1 MWSGASMIPILS
13 PEEVGAELN
22 LNDKVVEW
30 IKNEPVDDEGPLLV
44 LDFKDAFV
52 NLGNYD
58 ANKAAVSNALFADW
72 PTLYA
77 ARDRMMNFMPLTFYS
92 PNGGVTHCFS
102 FPVNQQQTI
111 HTTVITW
118 FPEQTGK
125 LTIIPYQFFEL

>member
-1 MWSGASMIPILS
+1 MIPILS

-58 ANKAAVSNALFADW
+58 ANKAAVSNALVSLLF
-72 PTLYA
+72 
-77 ARDRMMNFMPLTFYS
+77 NFPHIFRNPKKFL
-92 PNGGVTHCFS
+92 
-102 FPVNQQQTI
+102 I
-111 HTTVITW
+111 
-118 FPEQTGK
+118 
-125 LTIIPYQFFEL
+125 L